1 MPSLFFNNIAGLRHN
16 LNKKVAQ
23 SKPKKVLKCGDKP
36 NYNLVWLIQI
46 LLPLDKIK

>member
-1 MPSLFFNNIAGLRHN
+1 MSSLFFNKIAGLRHN

-23 SKPKKVLKCGDKP
+23 SKPKKVLKRGDKP